1 MTSGAFAAATI
12 LAVVTGAQAVPE
24 REPTPVVQGLVKPTI
39 AVPSTGQQD
48 PFDKIVLTTQ
58 PGNVSRSWVNIPTT
72 PQWRVECGI
81 KVIVV
86 NPDIDPKM
94 IVTPPPGAAE
104 AKIRRIAP
112 PPCPER
118 DSTKEVGAR

>member
-12 LAVVTGAQAVPE
+12 LAVVTGGQAVPE

-39 AVPSTGQQD
+39 AVPSPGQQD
-48 PFDKIVLTTQ
+48 QKNPFDNIVLTTH
-58 PGNVSRSWVNIPTT
+58 PVNLSRSWVSMPTT
-72 PQWRVECGI
+72 PQWKVECGI

-94 IVTPPPGAAE
+94 LVSPQPGAPE

-118 DSTKEVGAR
+118 DSTKK